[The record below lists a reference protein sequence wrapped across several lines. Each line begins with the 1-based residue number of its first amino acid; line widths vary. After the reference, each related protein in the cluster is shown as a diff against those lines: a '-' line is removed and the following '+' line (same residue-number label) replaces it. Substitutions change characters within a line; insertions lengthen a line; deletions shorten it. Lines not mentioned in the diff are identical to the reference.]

1 MGIEARKDFCSHP
14 NNEQK
19 ENLERCNVEK
29 HPSKTKTIK
38 YGFQM
43 NKSLEDTSLADARYQ
58 KQNMQIHL
66 DKVQKLTPK
75 NHN

>member
-1 MGIEARKDFCSHP
+1 M
-14 NNEQK
+14 NE
-19 ENLERCNVEK
+19 
-29 HPSKTKTIK
+29 
-38 YGFQM
+38 
-43 NKSLEDTSLADARYQ
+43 SLEDTSLADARYQ